1 MTSSLKTI
9 KSQAKDSEQPS
20 ELDEMEGKME
30 VQDVNNGD
38 SEMRFVLSAERYLV
52 GKDIRGLV
60 NIESN
65 KYGCVCWNDS
75 RVYALDR
82 DKPDAVIQ
90 FNMPFGES
98 HAISMRLIPFYEPNL
113 FPFAIVLC

>member
-1 MTSSLKTI
+1 M
-9 KSQAKDSEQPS
+9 
-20 ELDEMEGKME
+20 DEMEGKME
-30 VQDVNNGD
+30 VQELNKDLKD

-60 NIESN
+60 NIEAS

-90 FNMPFGES
+90 FNMPHGES

-113 FPFAIVLC
+113 FPFAVVLC